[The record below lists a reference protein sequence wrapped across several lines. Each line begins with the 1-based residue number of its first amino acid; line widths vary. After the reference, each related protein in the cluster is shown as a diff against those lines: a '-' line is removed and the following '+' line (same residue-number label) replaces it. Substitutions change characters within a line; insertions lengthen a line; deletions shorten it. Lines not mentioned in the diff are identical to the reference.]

1 MKTALACFGFGRPEF
16 YQRMLKSVG
25 DCSEIINQEIDVF
38 HFLDGG
44 HRSMQQELK
53 SVIEESGTPYKEII
67 ARENNY
73 GVGRQLISARRE
85 LLDERGYDRM
95 IMMEDDIEVGK
106 TYFSAI
112 LSLSD
117 WAQDYEDVGTVQV
130 WNVQSGEKED
140 LSNRMG
146 ELVLTNRHFV
156 TYCLSKKVWDK
167 IKPVIYEYE
176 QKYLLK
182 KDYLKRP
189 HYRIRYFMSRQIK
202 KGEKKQFG
210 NLLNPPKQAIS
221 HPFPKIDWRR
231 SPTSQDAITSLA
243 LHNAGLVRITTLV
256 PRAFYFGDTGVHCT
270 PEVYREMGFHEQGH
284 WQWELEEESKDFSVL
299 YKDKEGNWLS
309 SIYR

>member
-25 DCSEIINQEIDVF
+25 NCSEIINQEIDVF

-44 HRSMQQELK
+44 EGSMQQDLK
-53 SVIEESGTPYKEII
+53 SVIEKSGTPYKEII
-67 ARENNY
+67 AREGNY

-85 LLDERGYDRM
+85 LLDIRSYDRM

-117 WAQDYEDVGTVQV
+117 WSQDYEDVGTVQV
-130 WNVQSGEKED
+130 WNVQSGSKED

-167 IKPVIYEYE
+167 IKPMIYEYE

-189 HYRIRYFMSRQIK
+189 HYRIRYFMSKQIK
-202 KGEKKQFG
+202 KGVQKQSG

-243 LHNAGLVRITTLV
+243 LHNSGLVRITTLV

-284 WQWELEEESKDFSVL
+284 WQWELEEESKDFSIL

>member
-25 DCSEIINQEIDVF
+25 NCSEIINQEIDVF

-44 HRSMQQELK
+44 EGSMQQDLK
-53 SVIEESGTPYKEII
+53 SVIEKSGTPYKEII
-67 ARENNY
+67 AREGNY

-85 LLDERGYDRM
+85 LLDIRSYDRM

-117 WAQDYEDVGTVQV
+117 WSQDYEDVGTVQV
-130 WNVQSGEKED
+130 WNVQSGSKED

-167 IKPVIYEYE
+167 IKPMIYEYE

-189 HYRIRYFMSRQIK
+189 HYRIRYFMSKQIK
-202 KGEKKQFG
+202 KGVQKQPG

-284 WQWELEEESKDFSVL
+284 WQWELEEESKDFSIL

>member
-1 MKTALACFGFGRPEF
+1 M
-16 YQRMLKSVG
+16 
-25 DCSEIINQEIDVF
+25 
-38 HFLDGG
+38 H
-44 HRSMQQELK
+44 
-53 SVIEESGTPYKEII
+53 PYKEII
-67 ARENNY
+67 AREDNY

-130 WNVQSGEKED
+130 WNVQSGSKED

-202 KGEKKQFG
+202 KVSRDNLEISSIPQNKQFLIHFLKLIG
-210 NLLNPPKQAIS
+210 EDLLQAKMLSPP
-221 HPFPKIDWRR
+221 
-231 SPTSQDAITSLA
+231 
-243 LHNAGLVRITTLV
+243 
-256 PRAFYFGDTGVHCT
+256 
-270 PEVYREMGFHEQGH
+270 
-284 WQWELEEESKDFSVL
+284 
-299 YKDKEGNWLS
+299 
-309 SIYR
+309 

>member
-25 DCSEIINQEIDVF
+25 NCSEIINQEIDVF

-44 HRSMQQELK
+44 GGSMQQDLK
-53 SVIEESGTPYKEII
+53 SVIEKSGTPYKEII
-67 ARENNY
+67 AREGNY

-85 LLDERGYDRM
+85 LLDIRSYDRM

-117 WAQDYEDVGTVQV
+117 WSQDYEDVGTVQV
-130 WNVQSGEKED
+130 WNVQSGSKED

-167 IKPVIYEYE
+167 IKPMIYEYE

-189 HYRIRYFMSRQIK
+189 HYRIRYFMSKQIK
-202 KGEKKQFG
+202 KGVQKQSG

-284 WQWELEEESKDFSVL
+284 WQWELEEESKDFSIL

>member
-25 DCSEIINQEIDVF
+25 NCSEIINQEIDVF

-44 HRSMQQELK
+44 EKSMQQDLI
-53 SVIEESGTPYKEII
+53 SVIEKSGTPYEGII
-67 ARENNY
+67 ARENNF

-130 WNVQSGEKED
+130 WNVQSGSKED

-202 KGEKKQFG
+202 KGEQSQPG

-299 YKDKEGNWLS
+299 YKDEEGNWLS

>member
-25 DCSEIINQEIDVF
+25 NCSEIINQEIEVF

-44 HRSMQQELK
+44 EGSMQQDLK
-53 SVIEESGTPYKEII
+53 SVIEKSGTPYKEII
-67 ARENNY
+67 AREGNY

-85 LLDERGYDRM
+85 LLDIRSYDRI

-117 WAQDYEDVGTVQV
+117 WSQDYEDVGTVQV
-130 WNVQSGEKED
+130 WNVQSGSKED

-167 IKPVIYEYE
+167 IKPMIYEYE

-189 HYRIRYFMSRQIK
+189 HYRIRYFMSKQIK
-202 KGEKKQFG
+202 KGVQKQSG

-284 WQWELEEESKDFSVL
+284 WQWELEEESKDFSIL

>member
-25 DCSEIINQEIDVF
+25 NCSEIINQEIDVF

-44 HRSMQQELK
+44 EGSMQQDLK
-53 SVIEESGTPYKEII
+53 SVIEKSGTPYKEII
-67 ARENNY
+67 AREGNY

-85 LLDERGYDRM
+85 LLDIRSYDRI

-117 WAQDYEDVGTVQV
+117 WSQDYEDVGTVQV
-130 WNVQSGEKED
+130 WNVQSGSKED

-167 IKPVIYEYE
+167 IKPMIYEYE

-189 HYRIRYFMSRQIK
+189 HYRIRYFMSKQIK
-202 KGEKKQFG
+202 KGVQKQSG

-284 WQWELEEESKDFSVL
+284 WQWELEEESKDFSIL
-299 YKDKEGNWLS
+299 YKNKEGNWLS

>member
-25 DCSEIINQEIDVF
+25 NCSEIINQEIDVF

-44 HRSMQQELK
+44 EGSMQQDLK
-53 SVIEESGTPYKEII
+53 SVIEKSRTPYKEII
-67 ARENNY
+67 AREGNY

-85 LLDERGYDRM
+85 LLDIRSYDRI

-117 WAQDYEDVGTVQV
+117 WSQDYEDVGTVQV
-130 WNVQSGEKED
+130 WNVQSGSKED

-146 ELVLTNRHFV
+146 ELVLTNSHFV

-167 IKPVIYEYE
+167 IKPMIYEYE

-182 KDYLKRP
+182 KEYLKRP
-189 HYRIRYFMSRQIK
+189 HYRIRYFMSKQIK
-202 KGEKKQFG
+202 KGVQKQSG

-284 WQWELEEESKDFSVL
+284 WQWELEEESKDFSIL
-299 YKDKEGNWLS
+299 YKNKEGNWLS

>member
-25 DCSEIINQEIDVF
+25 NCSEIINQEIDVF

-44 HRSMQQELK
+44 EGSMQQDLK
-53 SVIEESGTPYKEII
+53 SVIEKSGTPYKEII
-67 ARENNY
+67 ARECNY

-85 LLDERGYDRM
+85 LLDIRSYDRM

-117 WAQDYEDVGTVQV
+117 WSQDYEDVGTVQV
-130 WNVQSGEKED
+130 WNVQSGSKED

-167 IKPVIYEYE
+167 IKPMIYEYE

-189 HYRIRYFMSRQIK
+189 HYRIRYFMSKQIK
-202 KGEKKQFG
+202 KGVQKQSG

-284 WQWELEEESKDFSVL
+284 WQWELEEESKDFSIL

>member
-25 DCSEIINQEIDVF
+25 NCSEIINQEIDVF

-44 HRSMQQELK
+44 EGSMQQDLK
-53 SVIEESGTPYKEII
+53 SVIEKSGTPYKEII
-67 ARENNY
+67 AREGNY

-85 LLDERGYDRM
+85 LLDIRSYDRI

-117 WAQDYEDVGTVQV
+117 WSQDYEDVGTVQV
-130 WNVQSGEKED
+130 WNVQSGSKED

-146 ELVLTNRHFV
+146 ELVLTNRHFI

-167 IKPVIYEYE
+167 IKPMIYEYE

-189 HYRIRYFMSRQIK
+189 HYRIRYFMSKQIK
-202 KGEKKQFG
+202 KGVQKQSG

-284 WQWELEEESKDFSVL
+284 WQWELEEESKDFSIL

>member
-25 DCSEIINQEIDVF
+25 NCSEIINQEIDVF

-44 HRSMQQELK
+44 EGSMQQDLK
-53 SVIEESGTPYKEII
+53 SVIEKSGTPYKEII
-67 ARENNY
+67 EREGNY

-85 LLDERGYDRM
+85 LLDIRSYDRM

-117 WAQDYEDVGTVQV
+117 WSQDYEDVGTVQV
-130 WNVQSGEKED
+130 WNVQSGSKED

-167 IKPVIYEYE
+167 IKPMIYEYE

-189 HYRIRYFMSRQIK
+189 HYRIRYFMSKQIK
-202 KGEKKQFG
+202 KGVQKQSG

-284 WQWELEEESKDFSVL
+284 WQWELEEESKDFSIL

>member
-25 DCSEIINQEIDVF
+25 NCSEIINQEIDVF

-44 HRSMQQELK
+44 EGSMQQDLK
-53 SVIEESGTPYKEII
+53 SVIEKSGTPYKEII
-67 ARENNY
+67 AREGNY

-85 LLDERGYDRM
+85 LLDIRSYDRM

-117 WAQDYEDVGTVQV
+117 WSQDYEDVGTVQV
-130 WNVQSGEKED
+130 WNVQSGSKED

-167 IKPVIYEYE
+167 IKPMIYEYE

-189 HYRIRYFMSRQIK
+189 HYRIRYFMSKQIK
-202 KGEKKQFG
+202 KGVQKQSG

-284 WQWELEEESKDFSVL
+284 WQWELEEESKDFSIL

>member
-25 DCSEIINQEIDVF
+25 NCSEIINQEIDVF

-44 HRSMQQELK
+44 EGSMQQDLK
-53 SVIEESGTPYKEII
+53 SVIEKSGTPYKEII
-67 ARENNY
+67 AREGNY

-85 LLDERGYDRM
+85 LLDIRSYDRM

-130 WNVQSGEKED
+130 WNVQSGSKED

-167 IKPVIYEYE
+167 IKPIIYEYE

-189 HYRIRYFMSRQIK
+189 HYRIRYFMSRQIR
-202 KGEKKQFG
+202 KGVQKQSG

-284 WQWELEEESKDFSVL
+284 WQWELEEESKDFSIL

>member
-1 MKTALACFGFGRPEF
+1 
-16 YQRMLKSVG
+16 
-25 DCSEIINQEIDVF
+25 
-38 HFLDGG
+38 
-44 HRSMQQELK
+44 
-53 SVIEESGTPYKEII
+53 
-67 ARENNY
+67 
-73 GVGRQLISARRE
+73 
-85 LLDERGYDRM
+85 
-95 IMMEDDIEVGK
+95 MMEDDIEVGK

-117 WAQDYEDVGTVQV
+117 WSQDYEDVGTVQV
-130 WNVQSGEKED
+130 WNVQSGSKED

-167 IKPVIYEYE
+167 IKPMIYEYE

-189 HYRIRYFMSRQIK
+189 HYRIRYFMSKQIK
-202 KGEKKQFG
+202 KGVQKQSG

-284 WQWELEEESKDFSVL
+284 WQWELEEESKDFSIL

>member
-16 YQRMLKSVG
+16 YQRMLKSVSN
-25 DCSEIINQEIDVF
+25 CSEIINQEIDVF

-44 HRSMQQELK
+44 EGSMQQDLK
-53 SVIEESGTPYKEII
+53 SVIEKSGTPYKEII
-67 ARENNY
+67 AREGNY

-85 LLDERGYDRM
+85 LLDIRSYDRM

-117 WAQDYEDVGTVQV
+117 WSQDYEDVGTVQV
-130 WNVQSGEKED
+130 WNVQSGSKED

-167 IKPVIYEYE
+167 IKPMIYEYE

-189 HYRIRYFMSRQIK
+189 HYRIRYFMSKQIK
-202 KGEKKQFG
+202 KGVQKQSG

-284 WQWELEEESKDFSVL
+284 WQWELEEESKDFSIL